1 MNIAKSDLLEKIAST
16 APGPRQPESSAGG
29 AGFAKMLEDVNG
41 LQHRADAEIQEVL
54 LGRADPHEAMLAL
67 ERAGLALKVLVQ
79 TRNKMIQAYEELS
92 RMAM

>member
-1 MNIAKSDLLEKIAST
+1 MDIAKPDLLEKIA
-16 APGPRQPESSAGG
+16 PVPPETRPSDSSGG
-29 AGFAKMLEDVNG
+29 RATFANMLAEVNG
-41 LQHRADAEIQEVL
+41 LQNQADAKIQGVL

-92 RMAM
+92 RMTM

>member
-1 MNIAKSDLLEKIAST
+1 MDIGKSDLLGKIAPATPASRQPGS
-16 APGPRQPESSAGG
+16 APGKTS
-29 AGFAKMLEDVNG
+29 FASLLDEVNG
-41 LQHRADAEIQEVL
+41 LQRRADAEIQEAL

-92 RMAM
+92 RMNM